1 MSVRLNILENY
12 LKEDP
17 HDEFLR
23 YALALEYKS
32 LERIEESYEQ
42 FKILEKEHSE
52 YLPMYYMAGKTA
64 EALHFYDEAL
74 TWYSKGMDLAIKLE
88 NAHTLKELKGAYD
101 MLKEE
106 MSEE

>member
-17 HDEFLR
+17 NDEFLR

-42 FKILEKEHSE
+42 FKILEGEHSE

-64 EALHFYDEAL
+64 EALQIFQEAL
-74 TWYSKGMDLAIKLE
+74 SWYSKGMELAIQLG
-88 NAHTLKELKGAYD
+88 NAHTLKELKGAYE

-106 MSEE
+106 LSEE